1 MPPMKRYHL
10 AAALAGGAVWLAVAA
25 SALLAHPASPGRW
38 APLALLAAA
47 LGAATGATLAA
58 SGATRRTVG
67 GAMLAAVAL
76 AFATL
81 LALDPLAA

>member
-1 MPPMKRYHL
+1 MKRYHL
-10 AAALAGGAVWLAVAA
+10 AAALAGGALWLAVAA
-25 SALLAHPASPGRW
+25 SALLSHRW

-81 LALDPLAA
+81 LAFDPLAA